1 MFDMDK
7 VTSCVQRTLHLAD
20 PGTAILVWP
29 EGTVSTIEPS
39 HALDPQPLLPDVPDP
54 VAKFIVGSADFEDEE
69 IRHELESGLA
79 RDDRRRPVYTHEST
93 RPAYR

>member
-7 VTSCVQRTLHLAD
+7 VTNCVQRTLHLAD
-20 PGTAILVWP
+20 AGTAILVWP
-29 EGTVSTIEPS
+29 EGTVSTLDPA

-54 VAKFIVGSADFEDEE
+54 VAKFIVGDGDFQDEE
-69 IRHELESGLA
+69 IRKELETGLA
-79 RDDRRRPVYTHEST
+79 SDSRHRLIDTREST